1 MIGQMLA
8 QHRLAFALVIARVRR
23 APLALL
29 MMIAVIGV
37 TLSLPAML
45 YVALENLQRLAGGFQ
60 TAPQISLFLAMS
72 APEDQIKEIDV
83 RLDKHEGIATYH
95 FVSRDEA
102 WQKMQ
107 QSTGLAE
114 IAGGLEQNPLPDAYV
129 IETKAG
135 DPATIE
141 QMQQEMQQWP
151 GVEHAQLDAVWVK
164 RLHGLLELGNKLVLV
179 IAGLLGF
186 ALLIITGNSIR
197 LQIATQREEIEL
209 SRLIGATDRF
219 IRRPFLYAGTLY
231 GIGGGLAALLIL
243 SGAVWLFNESVAELA
258 RLYASDFRLLMPTA
272 DVSLALVGGSALL
285 GWIGSYVAVNRSLAD
300 IESY

>member
-1 MIGQMLA
+1 MIGQILA
-8 QHRLAFALVIARVRR
+8 QHRLAFSLVTGRMRR

-45 YVALENLQRLAGGFQ
+45 YVALENIQRLAGGFH
-60 TAPQISLFLAMS
+60 TAPQISLFLAMN
-72 APEDQIKEIDV
+72 APEEQVKEIDTQL
-83 RLDKHEGIATYH
+83 RKHKDVASYR
-95 FVSRDEA
+95 FVGRDNA
-102 WQKMQ
+102 WQEMQ
-107 QSTGLAE
+107 QNTGLAE

-129 IETKAG
+129 VETKSG
-135 DPATIE
+135 DPAVIE
-141 QMQQEMQQWP
+141 RMQQEMQQWS
-151 GVEHAQLDAVWVK
+151 GIEHAQLDAAWIK

-186 ALLIITGNSIR
+186 ALLITTGNSIR
-197 LQIATQREEIEL
+197 LQIATQHEEIAL

-231 GIGGGLAALLIL
+231 GIGGGFAALLIL
-243 SGAVWLFNESVAELA
+243 ASAVWLFNESVADLA
-258 RLYASDFRLLMPTA
+258 RLYASDFHLIMPTA
-272 DVSLALVGGSALL
+272 DISLALVGGSALL
-285 GWIGSYVAVNRSLAD
+285 GWIGSYVAVNRALAD

>member
-8 QHRLAFALVIARVRR
+8 QHRLAFSLVTGRMRR
-23 APLALL
+23 TPLALL

-60 TAPQISLFLAMS
+60 TAPQISLFLAMN
-72 APEDQIKEIDV
+72 APEDQIKEIDA
-83 RLDKHEGIATYH
+83 RLSKHEGVATYH
-95 FVSRDEA
+95 FVSRDDA
-102 WQKMQ
+102 WQEMQ

-129 IETKAG
+129 IEAKSG
-135 DPATIE
+135 DPAAIE
-141 QMQQEMQQWP
+141 RMQQEMQQWP
-151 GVEHAQLDAVWVK
+151 GVEHAQLDAAWIK

-219 IRRPFLYAGTLY
+219 IRRPFLYSGTLY

-243 SGAVWLFNESVAELA
+243 AGAVWLFNESVAELA
-258 RLYASDFRLLMPTA
+258 RLYASDFSLVMPTA

-285 GWIGSYVAVNRSLAD
+285 GWIGSYVAVNRALAD

>member
-1 MIGQMLA
+1 MIGQILA
-8 QHRLAFALVIARVRR
+8 QHRLAFSLVADRIRR

-60 TAPQISLFLAMS
+60 TAPQISLFLAMN
-72 APEDQIKEIDV
+72 APQDQIKEIDA
-83 RLDKHEGIATYH
+83 RLEKHEGVATYH
-95 FVSRDEA
+95 FVSRDDA
-102 WQKMQ
+102 WKEMQ

-114 IAGGLEQNPLPDAYV
+114 ITGGLEQNPLPDAYV
-129 IETKAG
+129 IEAKSG
-135 DPATIE
+135 DPAAIE
-141 QMQQEMQQWP
+141 RMQQEMQQWP
-151 GVEHAQLDAVWVK
+151 GVEHAQLDAAWIK

-231 GIGGGLAALLIL
+231 GVGGGLAALLIL
-243 SGAVWLFNESVAELA
+243 VGAVWLFNESVAELA
-258 RLYASDFRLLMPTA
+258 RLYASDFSLVMPTA

-285 GWIGSYVAVNRSLAD
+285 GWIGSYVAVNRALAD

>member
-1 MIGQMLA
+1 MIGQILA
-8 QHRLAFALVIARVRR
+8 QHRLAFSLVAARMRR

-72 APEDQIKEIDV
+72 APEDQIKEIDA
-83 RLDKHEGIATYH
+83 RLDKHEGIATH
-95 FVSRDEA
+95 RFVSRDEA

-114 IAGGLEQNPLPDAYV
+114 ITGGLEQNPLPDAYV
-129 IETKAG
+129 IETKTG
-135 DPATIE
+135 DPAAIE
-141 QMQQEMQQWP
+141 RLQQEMQQWP
-151 GVEHAQLDAVWVK
+151 GVEHAQLDAVWIK

-231 GIGGGLAALLIL
+231 GIGGGLSALLIL
-243 SGAVWLFNESVAELA
+243 VGAVWLFNESVAELA

-285 GWIGSYVAVNRSLAD
+285 GWIGSYVAVNRALAD
-300 IESY
+300 IERY

>member
-8 QHRLAFALVIARVRR
+8 QHRLAFSLVAARMRR

-60 TAPQISLFLAMS
+60 TAPQISLFLAMG
-72 APEDQIKEIDV
+72 APEDQIKEIDE
-83 RLDKHEGIATYH
+83 RLDKHAGIATH
-95 FVSRDEA
+95 RFVSRDEA
-102 WQKMQ
+102 WQNMQ

-114 IAGGLEQNPLPDAYV
+114 ITGGLEQNPLPDAYV
-129 IETKAG
+129 IEAKAG
-135 DPATIE
+135 DLAAIE
-141 QMQQEMQQWP
+141 RMQQEMQQWP
-151 GVEHAQLDAVWVK
+151 GVEHAQLDAVWIK
-164 RLHGLLELGNKLVLV
+164 RLHGLLEIGNKLVLV
-179 IAGLLGF
+179 IAVLLGS

-231 GIGGGLAALLIL
+231 GIGGGLSALLIL
-243 SGAVWLFNESVAELA
+243 AGAVWLFNESVAELA

-272 DVSLALVGGSALL
+272 DISLALVGGSALL
-285 GWIGSYVAVNRSLAD
+285 GWIGSYVAVNRALAD
-300 IESY
+300 IERY

>member
-8 QHRLAFALVIARVRR
+8 QHRLAFALVTGRMRR

-60 TAPQISLFLAMS
+60 TAPQISLFLAMN
-72 APEDQIKEIDV
+72 APEDQVKEIGA
-83 RLDKHEGIATYH
+83 RLDKHDSVATH
-95 FVSRDEA
+95 RFISRETA
-102 WQKMQ
+102 WQEMQ

-114 IAGGLEQNPLPDAYV
+114 IAGGLEKNPLPDAYV
-129 IETKAG
+129 VEAKVG
-135 DPATIE
+135 DPAAIE
-141 QMQQEMQQWP
+141 RLQQEMQQWP
-151 GVEHAQLDAVWVK
+151 GVEHAQLDAAWIK

-197 LQIATQREEIEL
+197 LQIATQHEEIAL

-243 SGAVWLFNESVAELA
+243 AGAVWLFNESVAELA
-258 RLYASDFRLLMPTA
+258 RLYASDFRLVMPTA

-285 GWIGSYVAVNRSLAD
+285 GWIGSYVAVNRALAD

>member
-8 QHRLAFALVIARVRR
+8 QHRLAFSLVAARMRR

-72 APEDQIKEIDV
+72 APEDQIKEIDA
-83 RLDKHEGIATYH
+83 RLDKHAGITTH
-95 FVSRDEA
+95 RFVSRDEA

-114 IAGGLEQNPLPDAYV
+114 ITGGLEQNPLPDAYV
-129 IETKAG
+129 IETKTG
-135 DPATIE
+135 DPAAIE
-141 QMQQEMQQWP
+141 RLQQEMQQWP
-151 GVEHAQLDAVWVK
+151 GVEHAQLDAVWIK

-231 GIGGGLAALLIL
+231 GIGGGLSALLIL
-243 SGAVWLFNESVAELA
+243 VGAVWLFNESVTELA

-285 GWIGSYVAVNRSLAD
+285 GWIGSYVAVNRALAD
-300 IESY
+300 IERY

>member
-1 MIGQMLA
+1 MIGQILA
-8 QHRLAFALVIARVRR
+8 QHRLAFSLVTGRMRR

-29 MMIAVIGV
+29 MMVTVIGV

-45 YVALENLQRLAGGFQ
+45 YVALENIQRLAGGFQ
-60 TAPQISLFLAMS
+60 AAPQISLFLAMN
-72 APEDQIKEIDV
+72 APEEQIKEIDTK
-83 RLDKHEGIATYH
+83 LSKHKNVASH
-95 FVSRDEA
+95 RFVNRDNA
-102 WQKMQ
+102 WQEMQ
-107 QSTGLAE
+107 ENTGLAE

-129 IETKAG
+129 VETKSG
-135 DPATIE
+135 DPEVIE
-141 QMQQEMQQWP
+141 RMQQEMQQWP
-151 GVEHAQLDAVWVK
+151 GIEHAQLDAAWIK

-197 LQIATQREEIEL
+197 LQIATQHEEIAL

-231 GIGGGLAALLIL
+231 GIGGGFAALLIL
-243 SGAVWLFNESVAELA
+243 ASAVWLFNESVADLA
-258 RLYASDFRLLMPTA
+258 RLYASDFHLIMPTA
-272 DVSLALVGGSALL
+272 DISLVLVGGSALL
-285 GWIGSYVAVNRSLAD
+285 GWIGSYVAVNRALAD

>member
-8 QHRLAFALVIARVRR
+8 QHRLAFALVTSRMRR

-60 TAPQISLFLAMS
+60 TAPQISLFLAMN
-72 APEDQIKEIDV
+72 APEDQVKEIGA
-83 RLDKHEGIATYH
+83 RLDRHDSVATH
-95 FVSRDEA
+95 RFVSRETA
-102 WQKMQ
+102 WQEMQ

-114 IAGGLEQNPLPDAYV
+114 IAGGLEKNPLPDAYV
-129 IETKAG
+129 VEANSG
-135 DPATIE
+135 DPAAIE
-141 QMQQEMQQWP
+141 RLQQEMQQWP
-151 GVEHAQLDAVWVK
+151 GVEHAQLDAAWIE

-197 LQIATQREEIEL
+197 LQIATQHEEIAL

-243 SGAVWLFNESVAELA
+243 AGAVWLFNESVAELA
-258 RLYASDFRLLMPTA
+258 RLYASDFRLIMPTA
-272 DVSLALVGGSALL
+272 DVSLTLVGGSALL
-285 GWIGSYVAVNRSLAD
+285 GWIGSYLAVNRALAD

>member
-8 QHRLAFALVIARVRR
+8 QHRLAFSLVTARMRR

-72 APEDQIKEIDV
+72 APEDQKKEIDA
-83 RLDKHEGIATYH
+83 RLDKHDGIATYR

-114 IAGGLEQNPLPDAYV
+114 ITGGLEQNPLPDAYV
-129 IETKAG
+129 IETKTG
-135 DPATIE
+135 DPAAIE
-141 QMQQEMQQWP
+141 RLQQEIQQWP
-151 GVEHAQLDAVWVK
+151 GVEHAQLDAVWIK

-231 GIGGGLAALLIL
+231 GIGGGLSALLIL
-243 SGAVWLFNESVAELA
+243 VGAVWLFNESVAELA

-285 GWIGSYVAVNRSLAD
+285 GWIGSYVAVNRALAD
-300 IESY
+300 IERY

>member
-1 MIGQMLA
+1 MIGQILA
-8 QHRLAFALVIARVRR
+8 QHRLAFSLVTDRMRR
-23 APLALL
+23 TPLALL

-60 TAPQISLFLAMS
+60 TAPQISLFLAMN
-72 APEDQIKEIDV
+72 APQDQIKEIDA
-83 RLDKHEGIATYH
+83 RLGKHEGVATYR
-95 FVSRDEA
+95 FVSRDDA
-102 WQKMQ
+102 WHEMQ

-129 IETKAG
+129 IEAKSG
-135 DPATIE
+135 DPAAIE
-141 QMQQEMQQWP
+141 RMQQEMQQWP
-151 GVEHAQLDAVWVK
+151 GVEHAQLDAAWIK

-219 IRRPFLYAGTLY
+219 IHRPFLYAGTLY

-243 SGAVWLFNESVAELA
+243 AGAVWLFNESVAELA
-258 RLYASDFRLLMPTA
+258 RLYASDFSLVMPTA

-285 GWIGSYVAVNRSLAD
+285 GWIGSYLAVNRALAD

>member
-1 MIGQMLA
+1 MIGQLLA
-8 QHRLAFALVIARVRR
+8 QHRLAFALVAARMRR
-23 APLALL
+23 TPLALL
-29 MMIAVIGV
+29 MMVAVIGV

-45 YVALENLQRLAGGFQ
+45 YVALDNLQRLAGGFE
-60 TAPQISLFLAMS
+60 TAPQISLFLALD
-72 APEDQIKEIDV
+72 APQNQAKEIEA
-83 RLDKHEGIATYH
+83 RLGKHEGVASYRL
-95 FVSRDEA
+95 VGREEA
-102 WQKMQ
+102 WKEMQ
-107 QSTGLAE
+107 QNTGLAE
-114 IAGGLEQNPLPDAYV
+114 IGGGLEQNPLPDAYIV
-129 IETKAG
+129 HASSS
-135 DPATIE
+135 DPAAIE
-141 QMQQEMQQWP
+141 RMRDEMQQWP

-164 RLHGLLELGNKLVLV
+164 RLHGVLELGNKLVAV

-243 SGAVWLFNESVAELA
+243 SGAIWLFNESVAELA
-258 RLYASDFRLLMPTA
+258 RLYASDFRLVMPAA

-285 GWIGSYVAVNRSLAD
+285 GWIGSYLAVNRALAD

>member
-1 MIGQMLA
+1 MIGQILA
-8 QHRLAFALVIARVRR
+8 QHRLAFSLVTDRMRR
-23 APLALL
+23 TPLALL

-60 TAPQISLFLAMS
+60 TAPQISLFLAMN
-72 APEDQIKEIDV
+72 APQDQIKEIDA
-83 RLDKHEGIATYH
+83 RLGKHEGVATYR
-95 FVSRDEA
+95 FVSRDDA
-102 WQKMQ
+102 WHEMQ

-129 IETKAG
+129 IEAESG
-135 DPATIE
+135 DPAAIE
-141 QMQQEMQQWP
+141 RMQQEMQQWS
-151 GVEHAQLDAVWVK
+151 GVEHAQLDAAWIK

-243 SGAVWLFNESVAELA
+243 AGAVWLFNESVAELA
-258 RLYASDFRLLMPTA
+258 RLYASDFSLLMPTA

-285 GWIGSYVAVNRSLAD
+285 GWIGSYLAVNRALAD

>member
-8 QHRLAFALVIARVRR
+8 QHRLAFSLVAARMRR

-72 APEDQIKEIDV
+72 APEDQIKEIDA
-83 RLDKHEGIATYH
+83 RLDKHAGITTH
-95 FVSRDEA
+95 RFVSRDEA

-114 IAGGLEQNPLPDAYV
+114 ITGGLEQNPLPDAYV
-129 IETKAG
+129 IETKTG
-135 DPATIE
+135 DPAAIE
-141 QMQQEMQQWP
+141 RLQQEMQQWP
-151 GVEHAQLDAVWVK
+151 GVEHAQLDAVWIK

-231 GIGGGLAALLIL
+231 GIGGGLSALLIL
-243 SGAVWLFNESVAELA
+243 VGAVWLFNESVAELA

-285 GWIGSYVAVNRSLAD
+285 GWIGSYVAVNRALAD
-300 IESY
+300 IERY